1 MNENIEKAF
10 AVKELWQV
18 QQKANNGR
26 LSLFL
31 YSLFYHKTTKIE
43 MENVK

>member
-10 AVKELWQV
+10 AVKELWRV
-18 QQKANNGR
+18 QQKANNGQ

-31 YSLFYHKTTKIE
+31 CSLFYHK
-43 MENVK
+43 